1 VRKDG
6 TQLRITAQLINAR
19 TGVHMW
25 SQTYDRKLESVFS
38 VQEDIAKDV
47 ARALSIALD
56 VGDMSRAKCGTNN
69 LDAYDKYLRA
79 RDFFNQGGAAA
90 GGTISASR
98 WVRMISSVNEG
109 RRYFFVPW
117 RLRISSIPPAKQNA
131 SSAISSCRPSRIS
144 RHVRSAS
151 VASTWVPGRCVYGS
165 ATKNSWVK

>member
-1 VRKDG
+1 MRKDG

-25 SQTYDRKLESVFS
+25 SQTDDRKLESVFS

-79 RDFFNQGGAAA
+79 RDFFNQGGPRPVERFLPAA
-90 GGTISASR
+90 G
-98 WVRMISSVNEG
+98 
-109 RRYFFVPW
+109 
-117 RLRISSIPPAKQNA
+117 
-131 SSAISSCRPSRIS
+131 
-144 RHVRSAS
+144 
-151 VASTWVPGRCVYGS
+151 
-165 ATKNSWVK
+165 